1 MKRNLILLFS
11 VVVSV
16 CCVAGEMPDGYYN
29 AAAGKSDAELKGTLK
44 SIIRNHTVLNYGSG
58 ENSSWYCFYYSDRDT
73 NTNLCMDMYCD
84 DWKPFTTPG
93 EVVAG
98 CNVEHSFAKSW
109 WGGAKVD
116 AYKDCYHLNPS
127 NSTANSARGNYPLG
141 NVDTPTKTVG
151 SLKIGQRHHDGLNED
166 HYIWEP
172 KDEYK
177 GDFARAYFYMATCYG
192 KDLNGNPD
200 SQFSA
205 YNGWRLDNK
214 DVGSRY
220 AMQNDTYLEFQDW
233 EIEVLIQWHRQDP
246 VSSKEID
253 RADAVNN
260 FQHNRNPFIDYP
272 CLAEYI
278 WGNKKGE
285 PVDFATLKFTRDDD
299 YLSLPEADKCG
310 CNGEITDP
318 TITAPRNGSSL
329 DFGTAGIGETVAKNI
344 TVKGVLLTQNLSVQL
359 VGSQAGEFAVSPT
372 ELTAEQALNGI
383 GLEVEFTPTTLGKAS
398 AQLVIS
404 SGELA
409 RTTTVNLT
417 AVCGFHALP
426 ATNVTSSGFTA
437 NWVNGGVES
446 YSLDV
451 YRREERGVSET
462 VIIDEKGL
470 SSASVSA
477 NAHLS
482 ISGKTHDESGSLR
495 LGTSSGDGTITIS
508 DIDMTRGATLVVN
521 AKSYGSDQSTLAVT
535 VGDKLLETIT
545 LTSNFVDYTITIPAT
560 SATSIVLSQGTSGK
574 RVNIANLLLKAGG
587 TAIVNVS
594 LDGFPLSVGGLSY
607 DVAAAVSDD
616 DPLYYT
622 VTPQGGDT
630 SNEIVVK
637 LTQETA
643 INVPTADMPVCV
655 ARDGRIECNVAFRIF
670 DLVGRDVTAANG
682 SLCGIYIVRT
692 AQTVQKVIVTK

>member
-44 SIIRNHTVLNYGSG
+44 TIIRNHTVLNYGSG

-220 AMQNDTYLEFQDW
+220 AMQNETYLEFQDW

-310 CNGEITDP
+310 CNSEITEP
-318 TITAPRNGSSL
+318 TITAPRNGSSI
-329 DFGTAGIGETVAKNI
+329 DFGTAGVGETVTKTI
-344 TVKGVLLTQNLSVQL
+344 TVKGVLLTKDLSVQI
-359 VGSQAGEFAVSPT
+359 VGSQADAFGVEPT
-372 ELTAEQALNGI
+372 AITAGQALNGI
-383 GLEVEFTPTTLGKAS
+383 ELVVEFMPSQLGQAT

-404 SGELA
+404 SSELA
-409 RTTTVNLT
+409 RSTTVDLT
-417 AVCGFHALP
+417 AMCGFHALP
-426 ATNVTSSGFTA
+426 ATNVTAEGFTA

-451 YRREERGVSET
+451 FKRQVSGVAEVTLLEDACNQET
-462 VIIDEKGL
+462 TATTAVSVYYDIDGCVRL
-470 SSASVSA
+470 
-477 NAHLS
+477 
-482 ISGKTHDESGSLR
+482 GSGSKVGSLTYNN
-495 LGTSSGDGTITIS
+495 LDLSKGGSV
-508 DIDMTRGATLVVN
+508 VVN
-521 AKSYGSDQSTLAVT
+521 AKYYNTDEGTQMKITAGSVSQTF
-535 VGDKLLETIT
+535 T
-545 LTSNFVDYTITIPAT
+545 LTNAFADYVLPVEAAAENT
-560 SATSIVLSQGTSGK
+560 SVSVVIESVANGK
-574 RVNIANLLLKAGG
+574 RVNVNNVKVIGG
-587 TAIVNVS
+587 GENIVPVS
-594 LDGFPLSVGGLSY
+594 LDGFPVSVSGLSY
-607 DVAAAVSDD
+607 DVVAAVSND

-622 VTPQGGDT
+622 VTPQGGEASD
-630 SNEIVVK
+630 EIKVT
-637 LTQETA
+637 LTPSTA
-643 INVPTADMPVCV
+643 IGVPTADMPVCV
-655 ARDGRIECNVAFRIF
+655 ARDGRIECSVAFRIY